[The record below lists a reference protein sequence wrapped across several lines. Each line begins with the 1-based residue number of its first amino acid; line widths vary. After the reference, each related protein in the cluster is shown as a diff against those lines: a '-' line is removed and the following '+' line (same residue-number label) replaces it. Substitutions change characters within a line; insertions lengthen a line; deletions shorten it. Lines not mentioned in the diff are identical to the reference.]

1 MHIYYAVMIAAVV
14 GAAVGA
20 GAITALTAQTTPK
33 AYIVTEVDVTGN
45 MDVFLKDYAA
55 HVQAT
60 VDPFGGR
67 YLVRGGRNAGIEGDP
82 PKGRIVISV
91 FDSFEKAQAW
101 RDSPEYKKILGV
113 REREAKSRMY
123 IVEGLPGVRVSAPP
137 SGRQRSTTA
146 TSSGG
151 HPYAPFRVSS

>member
-67 YLVRGGRNAGIEGDP
+67 YLVRGGRNVGIEGDP

-101 RDSPEYKKILGV
+101 RDLPEYKKILGA

-123 IVEGLPGVRVSAPP
+123 IVEGLPGV
-137 SGRQRSTTA
+137 G
-146 TSSGG
+146 
-151 HPYAPFRVSS
+151 

>member
-1 MHIYYAVMIAAVV
+1 MHIYYAVMISAIV

-20 GAITALTAQTTPK
+20 GAISALNAQSTPK

-67 YLVRGGRNAGIEGDP
+67 YLVRGGRNVGVEGDP

-91 FDSFEKAQAW
+91 FDSFDKARAW
-101 RDSPEYKKILGV
+101 RDSGRPP
-113 REREAKSRMY
+113 RRSRCPR
-123 IVEGLPGVRVSAPP
+123 GCLPW
-137 SGRQRSTTA
+137 SGRSR
-146 TSSGG
+146 
-151 HPYAPFRVSS
+151 

>member
-1 MHIYYAVMIAAVV
+1 MHIYYAVMIAMVV

-20 GAITALTAQTTPK
+20 GAVTALNAQPTPK

-67 YLVRGGRNAGIEGDP
+67 YLEGRD
-82 PKGRIVISV
+82 
-91 FDSFEKAQAW
+91 D
-101 RDSPEYKKILGV
+101 RDVP
-113 REREAKSRMY
+113 
-123 IVEGLPGVRVSAPP
+123 
-137 SGRQRSTTA
+137 A
-146 TSSGG
+146 TS
-151 HPYAPFRVSS
+151 V

>member
-14 GAAVGA
+14 GAAVAA
-20 GAITALTAQTTPK
+20 GAITALNAQTTPR

-55 HVQAT
+55 HLQAT

-67 YLVRGGRNAGIEGDP
+67 YLVRGGRNVGIEGDP

-101 RDSPEYKKILGV
+101 RDSPEYKKILAV

-123 IVEGLPGVRVSAPP
+123 IVEGLPGVR
-137 SGRQRSTTA
+137 
-146 TSSGG
+146 
-151 HPYAPFRVSS
+151 

>member
-1 MHIYYAVMIAAVV
+1 MIGAGARLSLRAHRYAREERAMHIYYAVMIAAVV

-20 GAITALTAQTTPK
+20 GAITALNAQTTAK

-45 MDVFLKDYAA
+45 MDLFLKDYAA

-67 YLVRGGRNAGIEGDP
+67 YLVRGGRNVGVEGDP

-101 RDSPEYKKILGV
+101 RDSPEYKKILTV

-123 IVEGLPGVRVSAPP
+123 IVEGLPGV
-137 SGRQRSTTA
+137 Q
-146 TSSGG
+146 
-151 HPYAPFRVSS
+151 

>member
-1 MHIYYAVMIAAVV
+1 M
-14 GAAVGA
+14 
-20 GAITALTAQTTPK
+20 
-33 AYIVTEVDVTGN
+33 TGN

-67 YLVRGGRNAGIEGDP
+67 YLVRGGRNVGVEGEP

-101 RDSPEYKKILGV
+101 RDSPEYKKILTV

-123 IVEGLPGVRVSAPP
+123 IVEGLPGVS
-137 SGRQRSTTA
+137 
-146 TSSGG
+146 
-151 HPYAPFRVSS
+151 

>member
-1 MHIYYAVMIAAVV
+1 MHVYYAVMIAMVV

-20 GAITALTAQTTPK
+20 GAVTALNAQPTPK

-67 YLVRGGRNAGIEGDP
+67 YLVRGGRNVGIEGDP

-101 RDSPEYKKILGV
+101 RDSPEYKTILTV

-123 IVEGLPGVRVSAPP
+123 IVEGLPGV
-137 SGRQRSTTA
+137 Q
-146 TSSGG
+146 
-151 HPYAPFRVSS
+151 